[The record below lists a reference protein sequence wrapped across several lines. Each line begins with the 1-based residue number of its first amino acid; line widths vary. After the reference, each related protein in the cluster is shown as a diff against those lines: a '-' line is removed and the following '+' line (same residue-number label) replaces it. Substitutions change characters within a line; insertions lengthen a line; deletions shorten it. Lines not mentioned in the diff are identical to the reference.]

1 MSAETV
7 IESGGWCSICALPLI
22 EYTQRYFMG
31 SPINP
36 TCDGCDDVDP
46 EDVFASFPNDGI
58 PPSLASHWTAFT
70 STGTLAHA
78 ASFKSHYVD
87 GSQEVVSA
95 SDENFRL
102 LEDEVRKWSEV
113 FQQNLLAML
122 SRWDAAFAE
131 MENKLDNL

>member
-46 EDVFASFPNDGI
+46 DDVFASFPNDFI
-58 PPSLASHWTAFT
+58 PP
-70 STGTLAHA
+70 
-78 ASFKSHYVD
+78 
-87 GSQEVVSA
+87 
-95 SDENFRL
+95 
-102 LEDEVRKWSEV
+102 
-113 FQQNLLAML
+113 L